1 MKFVKDPKLIRWLIA
16 LSGGG
21 ALLLW
26 ALVGWVATEEVFHAT
41 EDAAFCGTCHVMA
54 PMIAAYEQDPH
65 GGRNVHGIKAVC
77 LDCHLPHESA
87 WGYAWAKA
95 QTGTHDVWA
104 QLTYDL
110 TAIDWEAKRERRSE
124 YTYDSGCLACHQNL
138 EQATMASNK
147 AFVAHRPY
155 FQKTTRQTCVSCHP
169 HVGHT
174 DLTEQL
180 TSKEFAQF

>member
-1 MKFVKDPKLIRWLIA
+1 MNSTRNFNLMRWLIA
-16 LSGGG
+16 CGAGG
-21 ALLLW
+21 ALVAW
-26 ALVGWVATEEVFHAT
+26 ALMGWVATEEVFHAT
-41 EDAAFCGTCHVMA
+41 DGAGFCGTCHVMA

-65 GGRNVHGIKAVC
+65 GGVNANGIQATC

-104 QLTYDL
+104 QWTYDL
-110 TAIDWEAKRERRSE
+110 EAIDWEAKRERRE
-124 YTYDSGCLACHQNL
+124 EFTYDSGCLNCHQNL
-138 EQATMASNK
+138 ERATMASNK

-169 HVGHT
+169 HVGHHE
-174 DLTEQL
+174 LSEQL
-180 TSKEFAQF
+180 APREFAQF